1 VPVEAFK
8 LTLESVRKFRG
19 AFHPQGAAIIFREG
33 KVESF
38 DALFHAPALDV
49 SVFVHV
55 YKIPQITQNARD
67 FFAIVQSIFVDE
79 KKLFSLA
86 RILRSVL
93 RKVLIFK
100 HLQKTT
106 GRPVASA

>member
-1 VPVEAFK
+1 MK
-8 LTLESVRKFRG
+8 
-19 AFHPQGAAIIFREG
+19 
-33 KVESF
+33 SF
-38 DALFHAPALDV
+38 AVL
-49 SVFVHV
+49 
-55 YKIPQITQNARD
+55 
-67 FFAIVQSIFVDE
+67 QSIFVDE

-100 HLQKTT
+100 HLQKTA